1 MNLEN
6 EIIWG
11 RRRVGRT
18 GCREDG
24 CFCQCLPWPLMCH
37 QMRWQMLE
45 QPAEHQ
51 RSGSCGGR
59 LARARSHK
67 ETQVGSDSHWKDT
80 NQPRGS
86 SSFRKELLLM
96 LHAALPPAP
105 TLPFSFSFFAQR
117 AHAITTETLHAG
129 EQSHELLLLSCATTA
144 TMGCI
149 CAWLPSSGMQA
160 HADVT
165 LSTLLPHRLSPNHF
179 SHVCDNLLM
188 QPRGNLCELRA
199 AAQLLPQY
207 YLHTCCF
214 CARGLCAS
222 FLVKE

>member
-1 MNLEN
+1 
-6 EIIWG
+6 
-11 RRRVGRT
+11 
-18 GCREDG
+18 
-24 CFCQCLPWPLMCH
+24 
-37 QMRWQMLE
+37 MLE

-67 ETQVGSDSHWKDT
+67 ETQVGSDSHRTDT
-80 NQPRGS
+80 NQPRAS
-86 SSFRKELLLM
+86 SSVRKELLLM
-96 LHAALPPAP
+96 LQAGLPPAP
-105 TLPFSFSFFAQR
+105 ALPFSPLFFAQR

-129 EQSHELLLLSCATTA
+129 EQSHELLLLSCATTT

-149 CAWLPSSGMQA
+149 CGWLPSSGMQA

-165 LSTLLPHRLSPNHF
+165 LSTLLLHPLSPNHF

-188 QPRGNLCELRA
+188 QQRGNSCELRA
-199 AAQLLPQY
+199 AAQLLPRY
-207 YLHTCCF
+207 CLHICCF

-222 FLVKE
+222 FLVKD